1 MFMPNKKISTMFA
14 VVIIVVAVSISLV
27 FIIRANTS
35 TSKAIYER
43 NQSEMQLGE
52 INQKAINYANQLIQ
66 EAHVIDERK
75 IEILM
80 ERGYNRNEA
89 ELLSKD
95 NEKMREEQIK
105 ILMEAGYSRSKAEE
119 LLAADSK

>member
-1 MFMPNKKISTMFA
+1 MFA